1 MPTNACVD
9 PVTDPNIFNF
19 PGILY
24 FLCCSHEFPRNY
36 YSDIHELPFR
46 SALTIGTNSG
56 KITRIFTICF
66 MYGKKQYRYA
76 SLVLRGQQK
85 KHELKPDR

>member
-36 YSDIHELPFR
+36 YSDIHELPIR
-46 SALTIGTNSG
+46 SALTIGTNSDKNNPYFYDLFHTVKSNTG
-56 KITRIFTICF
+56 
-66 MYGKKQYRYA
+66 MQ
-76 SLVLRGQQK
+76 V
-85 KHELKPDR
+85 